1 MIAFCY
7 FFFQVL
13 LYNGQLDIIVGAPLT
28 ENFMRQLKWLG
39 QSDYLDSQK
48 TVWKLN
54 GTTVGYVRQVGSF
67 QQVREGGREGK
78 GGERGRGEGGGRREG
93 ERDGGKERREKGKR
107 EGREGGREGER
118 DGGRERGG

>member
-1 MIAFCY
+1 M
-7 FFFQVL
+7 L

-28 ENFMRQLKWLG
+28 ENFMRQLKWSG

-67 QQVREGGREGK
+67 QQVREE
-78 GGERGRGEGGGRREG
+78 GRGG
-93 ERDGGKERREKGKR
+93 
-107 EGREGGREGER
+107 EGGREGGKE
-118 DGGRERGG
+118 GRERE

>member
-1 MIAFCY
+1 M
-7 FFFQVL
+7 L

-28 ENFMRQLKWLG
+28 ENFMRQLKWSG

-67 QQVREGGREGK
+67 QQVREEGRGGREG
-78 GGERGRGEGGGRREG
+78 GEG
-93 ERDGGKERREKGKR
+93 ERIAVHYVIILKSHCNTVFLAHSLSLSFPLQGCNKECWSYSSL
-107 EGREGGREGER
+107 
-118 DGGRERGG
+118 